1 MKFKVIIKIY
11 TFLFLIFAPMS
22 SLFADS
28 HVNSC
33 TITNGVFSAAEVIG
47 DGGGEYCASAPE
59 SYEVIVYAMYLC
71 TAAPTAPTTS
81 SSMGLD
87 NCFKNWESSSG
98 TTLAIQ
104 QNQTIDV
111 PGTMSRPPNGTYTHG
126 VMLID
131 NTFGITMAM
140 QFDGTVGG
148 QDGTSGVYCASVAGS
163 GTMGSSGTIPTAS
176 STCGS
181 SAITPGKFVETLTSF
196 DSESFLGGVTADNLN
211 GTSASISGYLVDTDG
226 NLAVNDADVDKLTG
240 SLVFADAVNFTEATT
255 TLTMS
260 FNVGEGMSLYD
271 DGSNQINFGS
281 GPFQSIITTD

>member
-1 MKFKVIIKIY
+1 
-11 TFLFLIFAPMS
+11 MS

-28 HVNSC
+28 HVDSC
-33 TITNGVFSAAEVIG
+33 TITNGVFSAAQVIEN
-47 DGGGEYCASAPE
+47 GGGEYCASAPE
-59 SYEVIVYAMYLC
+59 SYEIVAYEMYLC

-87 NCFKNWESSSG
+87 NCFKNWESTSG
-98 TTLAIQ
+98 TTLALQ
-104 QNQTIDV
+104 QNQTIDM

-140 QFDGTVGG
+140 QFDGAVGG
-148 QDGTSGVYCASVAGS
+148 QDGTSGVFCASVAGS
-163 GTMGSSGTIPTAS
+163 ETMGSGGNIPSAS

-196 DSESFLGGVTADNLN
+196 NSGAFDADVTADNLN
-211 GTSASISGYLVDTDG
+211 GTSASIAGYLIDADG
-226 NLAVNDADVDKLTG
+226 NVAVNDADVDKLIGT
-240 SLVFADAVNFTEATT
+240 LVFASTVSFTDATT

-271 DGSNQINFGS
+271 DGSDQLTFGS
-281 GPFQSIITTD
+281 GPFQAILSTD

>member
-1 MKFKVIIKIY
+1 MKFKIIIKIY
-11 TFLFLIFAPMS
+11 TFLFFIFTPIS
-22 SLFADS
+22 ILFADS
-28 HVNSC
+28 HVDSC
-33 TITNGVFSAAEVIG
+33 TITNEVFSKSDVIT
-47 DGGGEYCASAPE
+47 DNYCASAPNT
-59 SYEVIVYAMYLC
+59 YEVVVYEMYLC

-87 NCFKNWESSSG
+87 NCFKNWELSSG
-98 TTLAIQ
+98 ATLAVQ
-104 QNQTIDV
+104 QNETIDV

-140 QFDGTVGG
+140 QFDEAVTG

-163 GTMGSSGTIPTAS
+163 GTMGSSGTIPSAS

-196 DSESFLGGVTADNLN
+196 SNTFDADVSADNLN
-211 GTSASISGYLVDTDG
+211 GSSASIAGYLIDTDG
-226 NLAVNDADVDKLTG
+226 NLAVNDADVDKLIG
-240 SLVFADAVNFTEATT
+240 SLSFASSVNFTESTT

-260 FNVGEGMSLYD
+260 FNVGEGMSLYN
-271 DGSNQINFGS
+271 DGSDQLTFGS
-281 GPFQSIITTD
+281 GPFQAIITTD